1 MIKPSSVT
9 VMVPAA
15 VPNNKTDVNT
25 NVSETEIVAGIDGS
39 FIVIDPL
46 SNVRAA
52 RRNHCD
58 GTGTEYNAWAECT
71 ITSSPK
77 RTTAEMKA

>member
-15 VPNNKTDVNT
+15 VPNNKTDVKT
-25 NVSETEIVAGIDGS
+25 NVSETESVAGMDGS
-39 FIVIDPL
+39 LIVMDPL

-52 RRNHCD
+52 RRNHWV
-58 GTGTEYNAWAECT
+58 GTGAEY
-71 ITSSPK
+71 
-77 RTTAEMKA
+77 RT